1 MMIRDFRPKD
11 GEAIVELWRVCG
23 LLHPLNE
30 PHDDIALCQQS
41 GHGTL
46 LIGEDEGLLMASC
59 MVGHDGHRGWI
70 YYLAVR
76 PDHRGQGL
84 GRQMIEAAELWL
96 SERGLPKVQ
105 LMIRESNVEVRD
117 FYRRVGYQIEPRI
130 VMSRRLDGKTAALV
144 TADQADLLE
153 TTITYLQMKTQ
164 PEGPALPAPPGIAAL
179 LRADRP
185 SLDFYRYLYDAVGR
199 DWLWLDRNRMSD
211 EELGAIIGDERD
223 EIYVLYV
230 DGVPAG
236 YAELDRRSPPDIELA
251 YFGLVPDFIGRGV
264 GRFLLN
270 SAIRQAW
277 SYAPS
282 RLWVHTC
289 TLDHPN
295 ALPLYQKAGFQV
307 YKRET
312 GFMDPNI

>member
-1 MMIRDFRPKD
+1 MIIRDFRPED
-11 GEAIVELWRVCG
+11 DEAIVELWRVCG
-23 LLHPLNE
+23 LLHPLND
-30 PHDDIALCQQS
+30 PHDDIALCQRS
-41 GHGTL
+41 GHGAL
-46 LIGEDEGLLMASC
+46 LVGEDAGSLIATC

-76 PDHRGQGL
+76 PDHRGSSW
-84 GRQMIEAAELWL
+84 GRQMVEAAEHWL
-96 SERGLPKVQ
+96 TERGRPKVQ
-105 LMIRESNVEVRD
+105 LMIRESNAEVRE

-130 VMSRRLDGKTAALV
+130 IMSRRLDGKTAVLV
-144 TADQADLLE
+144 TAEQADLIE
-153 TTITYLQMKTQ
+153 TTVTYLQMKAQ
-164 PEGPALPAPPGIAAL
+164 PEGPATPAPPGIAAL

-185 SLDFYRYLYDAVGR
+185 SLDFYRYLYDAIGR
-199 DWLWLDRNRMSD
+199 DWLWLDRKRMND

-251 YFGLVPDFIGRGV
+251 YFGLIPDFIGRGV
-264 GRFLLN
+264 GRFLLD

>member
-1 MMIRDFRPKD
+1 MIIRDLRPED
-11 GEAIVELWRVCG
+11 GEAIVELWRACG
-23 LLHPLNE
+23 LLHPLND
-30 PHDDIALCQQS
+30 PHDDIAMCQQS
-41 GHGTL
+41 GHGAL
-46 LIGEDEGLLMASC
+46 LIGEDEGLLIATC
-59 MVGHDGHRGWI
+59 MVGHDGHRGWV

-76 PDHRGQGL
+76 PDRQGGGL
-84 GRQMIEAAELWL
+84 GRQMVEAAELWL
-96 SERGLPKVQ
+96 TERGLPKVQ
-105 LMIRESNVEVRD
+105 LMIRESNADVRE
-117 FYRRVGYQIEPRI
+117 FYRRVGYQIEPRVI
-130 VMSRRLDGKTAALV
+130 MSRRLDGKAAALV
-144 TADQADLLE
+144 TADQADLIE
-153 TTITYLQMKTQ
+153 TTVTYLQMQAQ
-164 PEGPALPAPPGIAAL
+164 PEGPALPPPPGIAAL

-199 DWLWLDRNRMSD
+199 DWLWLDRKRLND
-211 EELGAIIGDERD
+211 GELGAIIGDPLD

-230 DGVPAG
+230 GGVPAG

-251 YFGLVPDFIGRGV
+251 YFGLIPGFMGRGL
-264 GRFLLN
+264 GRFLLD

-277 SYAPS
+277 SYAPA

-312 GFMDPNI
+312 GFMDPNV